1 MPILALVL
9 AAGGIVVVQFSDLV
23 PDEALRGVFSM
34 MAGIVGVIL
43 ITGWWLLFSGFSWR
57 VRPILPLLLA
67 AGLALLFTGLEAD
80 GFSGGMQARFVAK
93 PWLAKLLPT
102 NMVAWLGTK
111 PAALPSL
118 AKLAENPR
126 PVVVGPADYPQFLG
140 PNRLGVVEGRNLDPD
155 WGAHPPKELWRK
167 KVGLGWSSFAV
178 AGPIAVTQEQR
189 GEDEMV
195 VAYDVKDGE
204 VVWANAIQAKF
215 SEQMGGDG
223 PRATPTIH
231 DGRVYAQGAT
241 GALECL
247 DAASGKSLWDHPVNV
262 LEKAHARNL
271 QWGMSNSPLVIDDLG
286 VVVVTLGQGG
296 DGSLAAYDVK
306 TGERQWVGGDGATDK
321 ASYSSPMLLTLGGK
335 RQIVSINDSTVTGH
349 DLADGAVLWRYPW
362 DPGKAPAKASQPIL
376 LSEDRLLLLAGYG
389 CYGVVLQVKHDG
401 DKWDTEEVY
410 RTNKMR
416 TKFSTAQVRDHYAY
430 GLDDGGLACIDL
442 DDEGKQ
448 RWQVGARSFAAD
460 HYGYGQTLMVDDLL
474 IVQSELS
481 GEIVLVKAVPD
492 GFHKLSVIHA
502 FKDKTWNNPAL
513 AGNKLFIRNDRE
525 AVCYELPTRPAE
537 SSSGEK

>member
-1 MPILALVL
+1 
-9 AAGGIVVVQFSDLV
+9 
-23 PDEALRGVFSM
+23 
-34 MAGIVGVIL
+34 
-43 ITGWWLLFSGFSWR
+43 
-57 VRPILPLLLA
+57 
-67 AGLALLFTGLEAD
+67 
-80 GFSGGMQARFVAK
+80 
-93 PWLAKLLPT
+93 
-102 NMVAWLGTK
+102 
-111 PAALPSL
+111 
-118 AKLAENPR
+118 
-126 PVVVGPADYPQFLG
+126 
-140 PNRLGVVEGRNLDPD
+140 
-155 WGAHPPKELWRK
+155 
-167 KVGLGWSSFAV
+167 
-178 AGPIAVTQEQR
+178 
-189 GEDEMV
+189 
-195 VAYDVKDGE
+195 
-204 VVWANAIQAKF
+204 
-215 SEQMGGDG
+215 
-223 PRATPTIH
+223 
-231 DGRVYAQGAT
+231 
-241 GALECL
+241 
-247 DAASGKSLWDHPVNV
+247 
-262 LEKAHARNL
+262 
-271 QWGMSNSPLVIDDLG
+271 VIDDLG

-362 DPGKAPAKASQPIL
+362 DPGKAPAKASQPIP
-376 LSEDRLLLLAGYG
+376 LSDDRLLLLAGYG

-416 TKFSTAQVRDHYAY
+416 TKFSTAQVREHYAY

-442 DDEGKQ
+442 DDEAKQ

-492 GFHKLSVIHA
+492 GFHKLGVIHA

-513 AGNKLFIRNDRE
+513 AGNKLFVRNDRE
-525 AVCYELPTRPAE
+525 AVCYELPTRPVIG
-537 SSSGEK
+537 SSNPPADR